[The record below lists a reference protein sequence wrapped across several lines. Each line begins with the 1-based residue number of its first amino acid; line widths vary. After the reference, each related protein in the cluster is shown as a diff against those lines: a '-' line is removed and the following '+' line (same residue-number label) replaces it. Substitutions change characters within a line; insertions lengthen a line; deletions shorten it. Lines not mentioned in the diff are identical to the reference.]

1 MHNNIRHRF
10 LEPRIFLA
18 FITLILVFVVLF
30 YCVTSMIISV
40 GYQAFSDRSVDT
52 KPSVITVVLDA
63 GHGGE
68 DPGAVTNSAIE
79 KDLNLLI
86 TNKLATLLKLSD
98 YHVVMT
104 RSEDRLL
111 YNSGE
116 EDRKKYFDLYNR
128 QKLAESY
135 DNAIFVSIHMNKFP
149 MEECKGLQ
157 TFYGNKNEFGKI
169 LAEEIQ
175 KSALMLDASNH
186 RQSKASDDTIFLLKN
201 LSMPAV
207 LIECGFISNPQE
219 SLMLL
224 DEDYQN
230 KLAFALYNGICKFL
244 EDYQGENKLC
254 M

>member
-1 MHNNIRHRF
+1 MQNNCRPRF
-10 LEPRIFLA
+10 WEPRIFLG
-18 FITLILVFVVLF
+18 IVTLILVFVILF

-40 GYQAFSDRSVDT
+40 GYQAFSENAVDT
-52 KPSVITVVLDA
+52 KKQVITVILDA

-68 DPGAVTNSAIE
+68 DPGAVTDLAIE
-79 KDLNLLI
+79 KDLNLI
-86 TNKLATLLKLSD
+86 IANKLANLLKLSE

-116 EDRKKYFDLYNR
+116 EDRKKYYDLYNR

-135 DNAIFVSIHMNKFP
+135 ENAIFVSIHMNKFP

-157 TFYGNKNEFGKI
+157 TFYGKQNEFGKI

-175 KSALMLDASNH
+175 KSSLMLDASNH
-186 RQSKASDDTIFLLKN
+186 RQTKASDDSIFLLKN

-219 SLMLL
+219 SKMLS
-224 DEDYQN
+224 DEKYQN
-230 KLAFALYNGICKFL
+230 QLAFALYTGICKFL
-244 EDYQGENKLC
+244 EDYQVENKLC